1 MLTFK
6 QFVEANRGTIKID
19 ESKQSIVLKGKVSKA
34 QLMEYIKTAI
44 AGVREK
50 KNNG

>member
-6 QFVEANRGTIKID
+6 QFVEANREKIKID

-44 AGVREK
+44 ERVREK
-50 KNNG
+50 KNDG